1 MRKLNFHPYLLSQAI
16 LPPSV
21 TNVLTKYPT
30 RSAFAAITPSRLES
44 QVLVNHCMGTLGAL
58 HPIINSEARQQHLAH
73 FWVVESPLQLEHC
86 YSSWLVSPASLAPA
100 RSLAFFC
107 LC

>member
-1 MRKLNFHPYLLSQAI
+1 MRRLNFGAYSQAI

-21 TNVLTKYPT
+21 PNVLAKYPT
-30 RSAFAAITPSRLES
+30 RAAFAAVTPTRLES

-58 HPIINSEARQQHLAH
+58 HPIINSEARQQHLVH

-86 YSSWLVSPASLAPA
+86 YSSWLVGPVSLPPA
-100 RSLAFFC
+100 RSLPF
-107 LC
+107 